1 MPLIDNKLRLP
12 HNQNISG
19 MHVLAQQTEKALT
32 VYIVDDDESVRT
44 ALSRLMRSAG
54 IENRAYESPERFLE
68 QVRNEGHA
76 CILVDMT
83 MPRMNGMDLIV
94 RLKEKGIAFPV
105 IALSARDDDEI
116 RQTAMKL
123 GVRFFLRKPVD
134 DQALIDAINWVVKEE
149 RVP

>member
-1 MPLIDNKLRLP
+1 MY
-12 HNQNISG
+12 
-19 MHVLAQQTEKALT
+19 VLAHQIEKALT

-54 IENRAYESPERFLE
+54 IESHAYESSERFLDE
-68 QVRNEGHA
+68 VRNEGYA

-83 MPRMNGMDLIV
+83 MPRMNGMELIA
-94 RLKEKGIAFPV
+94 RLKEKGIKIPV

-116 RQTAMKL
+116 RQNAKDL

-134 DQALIDAINWVVKEE
+134 DQALIDAINWVVKKHSA
-149 RVP
+149 P

>member
-1 MPLIDNKLRLP
+1 MC
-12 HNQNISG
+12 
-19 MHVLAQQTEKALT
+19 VLAQQTETALT

-54 IENRAYESPERFLE
+54 IESRAYESSERFLE
-68 QVRNEGHA
+68 QVRNEGNA

-83 MPRMNGMDLIV
+83 MPRMNGMELIA

-116 RQTAMKL
+116 RQMAKDL

-134 DQALIDAINWVVKEE
+134 DQALIDAINWVVKKHP
-149 RVP
+149 VL

>member
-1 MPLIDNKLRLP
+1 MY
-12 HNQNISG
+12 
-19 MHVLAQQTEKALT
+19 VLAQQTEKALT

-54 IENRAYESPERFLE
+54 IESRAYESSVRFLE
-68 QVRNEGHA
+68 EVRNEDHA

-83 MPRMNGMDLIV
+83 MPRMSGMELIA
-94 RLKEKGIAFPV
+94 RLKEKSITNPV

-116 RQTAMKL
+116 RQSARNL

-134 DQALIDAINWVVKEE
+134 DQALIDAINWVVKKHP
-149 RVP
+149 VP